1 MINQT
6 RILQVFIL
14 SLGIFSFK
22 CRAENIIIQDADYSF
37 VGLPSSATS
46 FVSIRFGTWNS
57 VTSVFTQQI
66 SGADGN
72 LGYASVAG
80 DEMQINLSQTDN
92 VIYSASTALALA
104 VFTNGSAD
112 AGSLDFTPS
121 NSAYRAIFTN
131 ANWVVGTLAN
141 NTDER
146 IFPLDINTIAVV
158 GGYNF
163 NSGNQIITLIPE
175 PSTGALMMIG
185 AAGLVALRRLRKV

>member
-92 VIYSASTALALA
+92 VIYSASTALAWL
-104 VFTNGSAD
+104 S
-112 AGSLDFTPS
+112 
-121 NSAYRAIFTN
+121 
-131 ANWVVGTLAN
+131 
-141 NTDER
+141 
-146 IFPLDINTIAVV
+146 
-158 GGYNF
+158 
-163 NSGNQIITLIPE
+163 
-175 PSTGALMMIG
+175 
-185 AAGLVALRRLRKV
+185 